1 MNVTANQWGAVAITC
16 ALMAGCFAPLPAQA
30 RPRGKS
36 PAPVSA
42 TAASLRQLDAAIESL
57 AQRVSPSVV
66 QIVVTALGAGEESQR
81 TGVLERQRVI
91 GSGVIVDSAGFVV
104 TNAHVVSGAERVR
117 IAFTLPSGTD
127 RAGARPLA
135 GPVLDARLVGVDKE
149 TDIAVL
155 KVDTT
160 GLPALPFGDSDRLQ
174 KGQLVFAF
182 GSPAGLTNSMSLGV
196 VSSVTREVDPDQPV
210 VYVQTDA
217 SINPG
222 NSGGAL
228 VNGDGALVGINTFI
242 LSQSGGSEGLG
253 FAITSSIVQLVYRQ
267 LRAYGHVHRGIIG
280 IRAEEVTPALT
291 AGLGLAQGW
300 GLLLADVAPGGPA
313 ASAGLEIGDVVVGLN
328 GRPTVILAE
337 FVTDLTLRNLGRTVR
352 LDVLRGTQRLTLD
365 VPVVERRD
373 SLDRLVATLDPERNL
388 VRRAGILGVTLAP
401 DMGAV
406 VPGLRLPSGVLVV
419 ARAMYAGVV
428 ESGLAP
434 GDVIHAVNRS
444 QVTSLDELR
453 VALRSLKAGDACVFQ
468 IERQGTLMFLPFE
481 ID

>member
-1 MNVTANQWGAVAITC
+1 MNVTANRGAALAVTC
-16 ALMAGCFAPLPAQA
+16 ALLAGGIAPLPAQA
-30 RPRGKS
+30 RPRAQAPAAALS
-36 PAPVSA
+36 P
-42 TAASLRQLDAAIESL
+42 LRQLDTAIESL
-57 AQRVSPSVV
+57 ARRVSPSVV
-66 QIVVTALGAGEESQR
+66 QIVVTALGAGEAPER

-91 GSGVIVDSAGFVV
+91 GSGVIVDPAGFVL
-104 TNAHVVSGAERVR
+104 TNAHVVSGAERAR
-117 IAFTLPSGTD
+117 IAFTLPSGTE
-127 RAGARPLA
+127 RAGARPLS
-135 GPVLDARLVGVDKE
+135 GPVLEAHLVGVDKE
-149 TDIAVL
+149 TDIALL

-160 GLPALPFGDSDRLQ
+160 GLSALPFGDSDRLL

-182 GSPAGLTNSMSLGV
+182 GSPAGLSNSMSMGV

-228 VNGDGALVGINTFI
+228 VNADGELVGINTFI

-253 FAITSSIVQLVYRQ
+253 FAITSEIVQLVYRQ
-267 LRAYGHVHRGIIG
+267 LRTYGHVHRGIIG
-280 IRAEEVTPALT
+280 IRAEEVTPVLT

-328 GRPTVILAE
+328 GKPTVILAE

-352 LDVLRGTQRLTLD
+352 LDVLRGPQRLALD

-373 SLDRLVATLDPERNL
+373 SLDRLVAGLDPERNL
-388 VRRAGILGVTLAP
+388 VRRAGILGVTLDP
-401 DMGAV
+401 EMGAV

-419 ARAMYAGVV
+419 ARAQYAGIV

-444 QVTSLDELR
+444 QVTSLEQLR
-453 VALRSLKAGDACVFQ
+453 TALRELKAGNACVFQ
-468 IERQGTLMFLPFE
+468 IERQGSFMFLPFE

>member
-1 MNVTANQWGAVAITC
+1 MNVTANRWAAVALTC
-16 ALMAGCFAPLPAQA
+16 ALIAGCVTPLAAQI
-30 RPRGKS
+30 RPR
-36 PAPVSA
+36 AEA
-42 TAASLRQLDAAIESL
+42 LTSLRQLDNALESL
-57 AQRVSPSVV
+57 ARRVSPSVV
-66 QIVVTALGAGEESQR
+66 QIVVTALGAGEAPER

-91 GSGVIVDSAGFVV
+91 GSGVIVDPAGFVV
-104 TNAHVVSGAERVR
+104 TNAHVVTGAERVR
-117 IAFTLPSGTD
+117 VVFTLPSGAD
-127 RAGARPLA
+127 RAGARPLS
-135 GPVLDARLVGVDKE
+135 GPVLDARLVGADKE

-160 GLPALPFGDSDRLQ
+160 GLPALPFGDSDRLV

-196 VSSVTREVDPDQPV
+196 VSSVAREIDPDRPV

-228 VNGDGALVGINTFI
+228 VDADGALVGVNTFI

-253 FAITSSIVQLVYRQ
+253 FAITSGIVHLVYGQ

-280 IRAEEVTPALT
+280 IRAEEVTPVLT
-291 AGLGLAQGW
+291 AGLGLAQSW
-300 GLLLADVAPGGPA
+300 GLLLSDVAPGGPA
-313 ASAGLEIGDVVVGLN
+313 ASAGLEIGDVVVALN

-337 FVTDLTLRNLGRTVR
+337 AVTDLTLRNLGRTVR
-352 LDVLRGTQRLTLD
+352 LDVLRGAQRLTLD
-365 VPVVERRD
+365 VPVAERQD
-373 SLDRLVATLDPERNL
+373 SLDRLVATLDPAKNL
-388 VRRAGILGVTLAP
+388 VRRVGILGVTIDP
-401 DMGAV
+401 DVGAM
-406 VPGLRLPSGVLVV
+406 VPGLRVPSGVLVV
-419 ARAMYAGVV
+419 ARALEAGIV

-444 QVTSLDELR
+444 PVTSLEQLR
-453 VALRSLKAGDACVFQ
+453 AALRDLKAGNACVFQ
-468 IERQGTLMFLPFE
+468 IERQGIFMFLPFE

>member
-1 MNVTANQWGAVAITC
+1 M
-16 ALMAGCFAPLPAQA
+16 
-30 RPRGKS
+30 
-36 PAPVSA
+36 
-42 TAASLRQLDAAIESL
+42 
-57 AQRVSPSVV
+57 
-66 QIVVTALGAGEESQR
+66 
-81 TGVLERQRVI
+81 
-91 GSGVIVDSAGFVV
+91 
-104 TNAHVVSGAERVR
+104 
-117 IAFTLPSGTD
+117 
-127 RAGARPLA
+127 
-135 GPVLDARLVGVDKE
+135 
-149 TDIAVL
+149 
-155 KVDTT
+155 
-160 GLPALPFGDSDRLQ
+160 
-174 KGQLVFAF
+174 
-182 GSPAGLTNSMSLGV
+182 
-196 VSSVTREVDPDQPV
+196 
-210 VYVQTDA
+210 
-217 SINPG
+217 
-222 NSGGAL
+222 
-228 VNGDGALVGINTFI
+228 
-242 LSQSGGSEGLG
+242 
-253 FAITSSIVQLVYRQ
+253 
-267 LRAYGHVHRGIIG
+267 
-280 IRAEEVTPALT
+280 
-291 AGLGLAQGW
+291 
-300 GLLLADVAPGGPA
+300 
-313 ASAGLEIGDVVVGLN
+313 
-328 GRPTVILAE
+328 ILAE